1 MENVGY
7 SYPEVRMTEKV
18 ENNIQKEILNML
30 SSMNSINQM
39 KLFHKSQD
47 KLN

>member
-7 SYPEVRMTEKV
+7 SYPKIRMTEKV
-18 ENNIQKEILNML
+18 EHNIRKEILNML
-30 SSMNSINQM
+30 SSMNSINRI